1 MIARVVLKLDEEIAA
16 KALDIAVGEK
26 PKLARDARFDMDGFK
41 NTLRLRAEL
50 VGGDANAAPAK
61 YLDLSYYERALAGMP

>member
-1 MIARVVLKLDEEIAA
+1 LCTWCRTGQVRQIAQAGVDN
-16 KALDIAVGEK
+16 G
-26 PKLARDARFDMDGFK
+26 LARDARFDMDGFK

-50 VGGDANAAPAK
+50 VGGDANTAPAK